1 MQEQDIRWKQRFTN
15 YEKALF
21 QFKKF
26 VLKEE
31 LNELEKQGL
40 IQSFEYT
47 HELAWNLMKDFLQ
60 YEGIQNLLGSR
71 STTKEAFSKGIIS
84 DGQTWM
90 NMIESRNKT
99 VHIYEESILND
110 ELSKILNNYLPLFDD
125 LYNYFKKLI

>member
-1 MQEQDIRWKQRFTN
+1 MQNQDIRWKQRFSN
-15 YEKALF
+15 YEKAF
-21 QFKKF
+21 TQFKKF
-26 VLKEE
+26 ISKKE
-31 LNELEKQGL
+31 LNDLEKQGF

-84 DGQTWM
+84 EGQIWM

-99 VHIYEESILND
+99 VHIYEENILNE
-110 ELSKILNNYLPLFDD
+110 ELDKIINEYFSQFEE
-125 LYNYFKKLI
+125 LYNYFKKMI